1 MESNTFIIFNLN
13 YKSIWNQSEIDLI
26 NRLHISCFDNN
37 YQTSLVLTFNILSNW
52 STKMFVVLSTLD
64 FRAHQW
70 RRSLS
75 TQHEAAI
82 VTLVTWMDQMD
93 VFSKPIKQNWNL
105 FFRNKFFNMLI
116 LHSLRKF
123 SLKYLYYVKV
133 EIWFSRRHLTLRLEF
148 KIAVLIR
155 SFF

>member
-1 MESNTFIIFNLN
+1 M
-13 YKSIWNQSEIDLI
+13 
-26 NRLHISCFDNN
+26 HISCFDNN

-93 VFSKPIKQNWNL
+93 LFSKPIKQNWNL
-105 FFRNKFFNMLI
+105 FFRNTFFNTLS
-116 LHSLRKF
+116 LHLFRKF
-123 SLKYLYYVKV
+123 SLKYLYYV
-133 EIWFSRRHLTLRLEF
+133 EIWFSRRHLTLRLKF
-148 KIAVLIR
+148 RIVVLIR
-155 SFF
+155 SVFFKTTFST